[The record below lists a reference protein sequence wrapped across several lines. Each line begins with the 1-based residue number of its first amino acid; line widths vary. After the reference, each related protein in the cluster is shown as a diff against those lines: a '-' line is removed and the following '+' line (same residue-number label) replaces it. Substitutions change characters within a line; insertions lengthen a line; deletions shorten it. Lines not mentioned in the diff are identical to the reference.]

1 MPYPEQDQFGSKS
14 EALEKA
20 KAIGCYID
28 ESSFHEM
35 EIEGEALYMPCN
47 THQEYDEK
55 MLNRAEQR
63 SEHINVPDYVQAN
76 AQRGLDNLD
85 LAGDGL
91 VDATI
96 SEARQLARGSITEEK
111 LRKLSAWIKRH
122 RGDLQSEQVKDGEI
136 SAGVVAHWLWGSG
149 SADISVGSM
158 LKGADRTIAWADRE
172 IEKLDNNG
180 ERTLEKINEKIFS
193 SEPKQVRP
201 TPTHDV
207 RYIVNEFEARAL
219 DGSKAVISGY
229 ASIFDRSS
237 QVLGG
242 GFVEQIKKGAF
253 TKTLQE
259 RGTQTSRDDIK
270 ALFNHSTDLVLGSKR
285 AGTLKLTEDSKGLHY
300 EVDLD
305 LDITHHRS
313 AFKMIER
320 GDVTNSSFGFD
331 VIEERWSVPESSSE
345 PVMREV
351 LETRL
356 YEVSP
361 TPFPAYQDSSVTA
374 ERSFKGL
381 AELSGLDLRDLI
393 EANDKGSLKELLNE
407 ENETV
412 FNAEAR
418 KRRLDLLK
426 SKDL

>member
-1 MPYPEQDQFGSKS
+1 MPYPEKDQFGSKE

-20 KAIGCYID
+20 KVIGCYVD
-28 ESSFHEM
+28 ENSFHEM
-35 EIEGEALYMPCN
+35 TLDDETFFMPCK
-47 THQEYDEK
+47 THSEYDEV
-55 MLNRAEQR
+55 NENR
-63 SEHINVPDYVQAN
+63 SETRSEIKVPDYMQSN

-85 LAGDGL
+85 RAGDGL
-91 VDATI
+91 VEKTI
-96 SEARQLARGSITEEK
+96 TEARALARGSITEDK
-111 LRKLSAWIKRH
+111 LRRLSAWIKRH
-122 RGDLQSEQVKDGEI
+122 RQDLQSEQVKDGEI

-149 SADISVGSM
+149 SAEISVESM
-158 LKGADRTIAWADRE
+158 LNGADRTSDWADRE
-172 IEKLDNNG
+172 ISKLDNG
-180 ERTLEKINEKIFS
+180 ERTLERIQEKIFS

-201 TPTHDV
+201 TPSHDV
-207 RYIVNEFEARAL
+207 RYVVNQFEARTL
-219 DGSKAVISGY
+219 EDSKAVISGY

-242 GFVEQIKKGAF
+242 GFVEQIKRGAF

-259 RGTQTSRDDIK
+259 RGTQSSRDDIK

-285 AGTLKLTEDSKGLHY
+285 AGTLKLSEDSKGLHY

-331 VIEERWSVPESSSE
+331 VIEERWSVSDNSSD

-361 TPFPAYQDSSVTA
+361 TPFPAYEDSTVST

-381 AELSGLDLRDLI
+381 AEMSGLDLRTLI
-393 EANDKGSLKELLNE
+393 EANENGSLKELLQN
-407 ENETV
+407 ENEQV
-412 FNAEAR
+412 FNADAR
-418 KRRLDLLK
+418 KRRLEILK
-426 SKDL
+426 KK

>member
-1 MPYPEQDQFGSKS
+1 MPYPDKDQFGSKE
-14 EALEKA
+14 EALAKA
-20 KAIGCYID
+20 KVIGCYVDD
-28 ESSFHEM
+28 ESFHDM
-35 EIEGEALYMPCN
+35 EVDGETFFMPCK
-47 THQEYDEK
+47 THAEYDEK
-55 MLNRAEQR
+55 MEDRSEER
-63 SEHINVPDYVQAN
+63 SEHINVPDYIQAN

-85 LAGDGL
+85 KAGDGL
-91 VDATI
+91 VEQTVT
-96 SEARQLARGSITEEK
+96 EARALARGSITEDK
-111 LRKLSAWIKRH
+111 LIRLSAWIKRH
-122 RGDLQSEQVKDGEI
+122 LDDVRSEAVKKGEI

-149 SADISVGSM
+149 SANISVEDM
-158 LKGADRTIAWADRE
+158 IAGANRTIDWADRE
-172 IEKLDNNG
+172 KAKLDNG

-201 TPTHDV
+201 TPMHDV
-207 RYIVNEFEARAL
+207 RHIVHEFESRTL
-219 DGSKAVISGY
+219 DGSKAQISGY
-229 ASIFDRSS
+229 ASIFNKAS

-242 GFVEQIKKGAF
+242 GFVEKIQKGAF
-253 TKTLQE
+253 GKTLQE

-285 AGTLKLTEDSKGLHY
+285 AGTLRLSEDSKGLHY

-331 VIEERWSVPESSSE
+331 VIEERWSVPENSDD
-345 PVMREV
+345 PVLREV

-361 TPFPAYQDSSVTA
+361 TPFPAYQDSTVSA

-381 AELSGLDLRDLI
+381 ADMSGLDLRDLI
-393 EANDKGSLKELLNE
+393 EANEKGSLKDLLVE
-407 ENETV
+407 ENESV
-412 FNAEAR
+412 FNADAR
-418 KRRLDLLK
+418 QRRLDLLK
-426 SKDL
+426 KK

>member
-1 MPYPEQDQFGSKS
+1 
-14 EALEKA
+14 
-20 KAIGCYID
+20 
-28 ESSFHEM
+28 M
-35 EIEGEALYMPCN
+35 EDGDDVFYMPCK
-47 THQEYDEK
+47 THQEYDE
-55 MLNRAEQR
+55 LNEDRSEER
-63 SEHINVPDYVQAN
+63 SEHISVPDYIQAN
-76 AQRGLDNLD
+76 AERGLENLD
-85 LAGDGL
+85 KAGDGL
-91 VDATI
+91 VEKTI
-96 SEARQLARGSITEEK
+96 TEARALARGSITEDK
-111 LRKLSAWIKRH
+111 LRRLSAWIKRH
-122 RGDLQSEQVKDGEI
+122 RGDLQSEQVEDGEI

-149 SADISVGSM
+149 SAEISVGSM
-158 LKGADRTIAWADRE
+158 LDGADRTIAWADRE
-172 IEKLDNNG
+172 IIKLDDG
-180 ERTLEKINEKIFS
+180 ERTLEKIEEKIFS

-201 TPTHDV
+201 TPAHDV
-207 RYIVNEFEARAL
+207 RYIVNEFEARSL

-242 GFVEQIKKGAF
+242 GFVEQIKRGAF
-253 TKTLQE
+253 TKTLNE

-285 AGTLKLTEDSKGLHY
+285 AGTLKLSEDSKGLHY

-331 VIEERWSVPESSSE
+331 VIEERWSVPESSDD
-345 PVMREV
+345 PVLREV

-361 TPFPAYQDSSVTA
+361 TPFPAYQDSTVST

-381 AELSGLDLRDLI
+381 ADMSGLDLRDLV
-393 EANDKGSLKELLNE
+393 EANEKGTLKELLQQE
-407 ENETV
+407 EETV
-412 FNAEAR
+412 FNADAR

-426 SKDL
+426 NKSL